1 MCKVTDE
8 VMSYNCLFVTEP
20 LDRSLFDPDTSLQ
33 VTDVGDLKG
42 KEIFRLVLC
51 VHLSHCLDP
60 SCANVYPIV

>member
-8 VMSYNCLFVTEP
+8 VMSYNCVFVTEP

-42 KEIFRLVLC
+42 KQIF
-51 VHLSHCLDP
+51 
-60 SCANVYPIV
+60 